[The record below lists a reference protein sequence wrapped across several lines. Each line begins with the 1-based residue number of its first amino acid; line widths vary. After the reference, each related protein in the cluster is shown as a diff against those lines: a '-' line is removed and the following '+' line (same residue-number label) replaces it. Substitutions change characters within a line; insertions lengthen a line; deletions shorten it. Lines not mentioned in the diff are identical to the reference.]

1 MDCYFLSPWK
11 GPKDEQEGTQR
22 TGYPPL
28 SRRLCV
34 FLVLDRCLQND
45 QGHRETESVHRA
57 EQSLESLRVT
67 FSATPTYNN
76 NSVQHQNV
84 ENQPV
89 TPCSPNE

>member
-34 FLVLDRCLQND
+34 SDD

>member
-1 MDCYFLSPWK
+1 MDSYFLSPWK

-45 QGHRETESVHRA
+45 QGHRETESVHKL
-57 EQSLESLRVT
+57 EQSLEYPRIT
-67 FSATPTYNN
+67 FSVTLIYNN
-76 NSVQHQNV
+76 NSVQDQNV

-89 TPCSPNE
+89 